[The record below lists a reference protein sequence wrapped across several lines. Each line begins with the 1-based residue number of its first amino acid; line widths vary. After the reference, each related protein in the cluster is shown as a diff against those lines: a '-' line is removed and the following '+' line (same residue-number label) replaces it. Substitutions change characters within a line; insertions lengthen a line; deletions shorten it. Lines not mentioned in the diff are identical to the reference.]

1 MKKGSRILTILTVI
15 LTTLALFVASLVFT
29 VLSMGLTVCTVQ
41 GSSMEPTIM
50 DGTMLLLNPQ
60 KEVEHFDIAV
70 FEEDGS
76 YIIKRVVGLPGD
88 TVTVLDGNLFINGQ
102 PYDEPYVSE
111 DYSVEFAKESFKVEV
126 PEGAYY
132 VLGDNRDG
140 SFDSR
145 DAGTIPAEDLTG
157 VAILTIKE
165 G

>member
-1 MKKGSRILTILTVI
+1 MKKGSRILTVLTVI

-88 TVTVLDGNLFINGQ
+88 TVTVQRGICKG
-102 PYDEPYVSE
+102 
-111 DYSVEFAKESFKVEV
+111 
-126 PEGAYY
+126 
-132 VLGDNRDG
+132 VL
-140 SFDSR
+140 
-145 DAGTIPAEDLTG
+145 
-157 VAILTIKE
+157 
-165 G
+165 